1 MVAPRRPTGET
12 SVLDIRFVRA
22 QPDAVRRA
30 ATLKRIE
37 FDVDALLAV
46 DAERRR
52 LLQTVEELKA
62 EQNRTSKAIAG
73 LQGDERAARIAAMQA
88 LVARIRDLGDEQK
101 RLDTEYERLMLLA
114 PNVPAAEVPEGKD
127 DSDNVEIRRW
137 GTPRAFDF
145 PIRDHVQIGLDL
157 DLVDFERGAKIAGA
171 RTYFL
176 KGDGARLE
184 MAVLRFA
191 FDFIQSKGFTPMLV
205 PVLVRPMAMEG
216 TAYYPGGEE
225 QAYQV
230 ERDGLT
236 LVGTAEVSLTAYHAQ
251 EILSEAE
258 LPRLYAGWSPC
269 FRREA
274 GTYGR
279 DTRGLYRIHQFQ
291 KIEQVVICRGDAD
304 ESLRWHHAILGYS
317 EELLQALELPYRVV
331 NVCGGD
337 LGRPQVQKFDIE
349 TWMPSRGG
357 YAETHSASRFHDF
370 QARRLDLRYR
380 DAGGKVQFCHTLN
393 NTVLASPRILIPL
406 LENNQTADGGV
417 EIPLALRPYL
427 DGRALL
433 GPPAGGGASG

>member
-1 MVAPRRPTGET
+1 MLWSSAGHLPGGDP
-12 SVLDIRFVRA
+12 VLDIRFVRA

-30 ATLKRIE
+30 AALKRID
-37 FDVDALLAV
+37 FDVDALLAA

-52 LLQTVEELKA
+52 VLQSVEELKA

-73 LQGDERAARIAAMQA
+73 LAGDERATRIAAMQE
-88 LVARIRDLGDEQK
+88 LVARIRELGDEQK
-101 RLDTEYERLMLLA
+101 QLDAEFDRLMLLC
-114 PNVPAAEVPEGKD
+114 PNVPAPEVPEGAD
-127 DSDNVEIRRW
+127 ERDNVEMRRI
-137 GTPRAFDF
+137 GTPRTFDF
-145 PIRDHVQIGLDL
+145 EPKDHVQLGLDL
-157 DLVDFERGAKIAGA
+157 DLVDFERAAKIAGA

-184 MAVLRFA
+184 MAVMRFA
-191 FDFIQSKGFTPMLV
+191 FDHIQSKGFVPMLV
-205 PVLVRPMAMEG
+205 PLLVRPMAMEG

-225 QAYQV
+225 QAYQI

-236 LVGTAEVSLTAYHAQ
+236 LIGTAEVSITAYHAH
-251 EILSEAE
+251 EILAE
-258 LPRLYAGWSPC
+258 SDLPRLYAGWSPC

-291 KIEQVVICRGDAD
+291 KIEQVVVCRADAE
-304 ESLRWHHAILGYS
+304 ESLRWHQAILGYS
-317 EELLQALELPYRVV
+317 EEILQQLELPYRVV

-349 TWMPSRGG
+349 TGCRHGRIRRD
-357 YAETHSASRFHDF
+357 HSASRFHDF

-380 DAGGKVQFCHTLN
+380 DANGKVQFCHTLN

-406 LENNQTADGGV
+406 LENHQDADGGV
-417 EIPLALRPYL
+417 YIPVALRPYL
-427 DGRALL
+427 DGRERLE
-433 GPPAGGGASG
+433 PASTR